1 MKMATTL
8 MFSRT
13 LHYGIG
19 GAIAAVLSTGAAAQ
33 WNPSQGDW
41 GKDDPAHV
49 RVMTWNVKDAICTT
63 NTKQEAIN
71 AWTGCAVIIASMKP
85 DILILQETGDNV
97 GNGTGFGQDSV
108 SSLAVAAELLIHG
121 GNDPVLGGTVGSY
134 VQKYDPSFDLPHI
147 FVSSS
152 SDGFNRNI
160 IMSRWPFAD
169 LNGDGRTTMSDIPF
183 VAGVDYAAGGDG
195 GIRGFQFVEI
205 DLPNDVY
212 AGDLVMGGAHLK
224 AGGSGS
230 DVIQRREAAQNVAYF
245 IDHFYNG
252 AGTGMPDPDNA
263 ISDNP
268 PAMTVLGPNTPVII
282 GGDWNE
288 DELTNGN
295 KGPAEWLT
303 RAQLTGGADGT
314 DRDGSDAM
322 FDSAVDPLTGS
333 RGTFGNSSKLD
344 YLGWQDSVASLAHAW
359 VFNTASVNSQTA
371 PPEILSFPG
380 FAGSLSGAASDH
392 RPVIAD
398 FELATVS
405 PCPAD
410 LDGDGVVD
418 GADLASLLASWNGS
432 GSADLN
438 GDGVV
443 DGADLAAM
451 LAAWGD
457 CA

>member
-282 GGDWNE
+282 GGD
-288 DELTNGN
+288 
-295 KGPAEWLT
+295 
-303 RAQLTGGADGT
+303 
-314 DRDGSDAM
+314 
-322 FDSAVDPLTGS
+322 
-333 RGTFGNSSKLD
+333 
-344 YLGWQDSVASLAHAW
+344 
-359 VFNTASVNSQTA
+359 
-371 PPEILSFPG
+371 
-380 FAGSLSGAASDH
+380 
-392 RPVIAD
+392 
-398 FELATVS
+398 
-405 PCPAD
+405 
-410 LDGDGVVD
+410 
-418 GADLASLLASWNGS
+418 
-432 GSADLN
+432 
-438 GDGVV
+438 
-443 DGADLAAM
+443 
-451 LAAWGD
+451 
-457 CA
+457 